1 MACVVVSLSFL
12 LWNRVAPLWNP
23 PGHSSSLN
31 CWLRER
37 RLAPA
42 AGHRG
47 CIAQMCVLAFW
58 SSEVFSRENLT
69 NRQTPRSAY
78 RCRSRLERG
87 RSQPQPPGIPLLREG
102 IEVLTP
108 RYSEDASWRPRMGV
122 WGSWDGCS
130 WGPWCPLSLLLCK
143 KKKKSASLSTAR
155 TQRLGTDFVYNL
167 EYAPRKF
174 IKAAHVA
181 VSTTP
186 ISL

>member
-1 MACVVVSLSFL
+1 MVFIGKNLLLELPLCCIPRPANGLCGCEPQFL

-143 KKKKSASLSTAR
+143 KKKKNKRFSLHS
-155 TQRLGTDFVYNL
+155 
-167 EYAPRKF
+167 P
-174 IKAAHVA
+174 H
-181 VSTTP
+181 TTFRYRFC
-186 ISL
+186 L